1 MDKFISIIELM
12 KTSVSSLFLK
22 IRKFDYSSIAD
33 RLTDFVGSWKFIVIQ
48 SFFLMTWMITNF
60 VLMNHFNVPDP
71 YPFQLLNLLL
81 GCQAAF
87 TGPIVLISQNR
98 QSAKDRLTLLKDL
111 EYDKMAHYKLQDIK
125 QMIDEINGKLK

>member
-1 MDKFISIIELM
+1 M
-12 KTSVSSLFLK
+12 KTSFSSIMNK
-22 IRKFDYSSIAD
+22 IKSFDFSSIAD
-33 RLTDFVGSWKFIVIQ
+33 RLTDFVGSWKFIIMQ
-48 SFFLMTWMITNF
+48 SFFLMAWMITNF
-60 VLMNHFNVPDP
+60 LLVSHFKVPDP

-111 EYDKMAHYKLQDIK
+111 EYDKLADSRLVEIK
-125 QMIDEINGKLK
+125 QMIEHINRKMK